1 MNTNVLESVLPL
13 SDMLLSRI
21 NFWGFL
27 PYILLWLQ
35 NKNMPPA
42 PYFKFFVF
50 FWLIYPYFFICS
62 KMSSECFS
70 FLKPSLTIPT
80 WPLPLCH
87 LICCG
92 QASHYAYVYQQIS
105 TKLSDFF
112 SWKTV
117 SCLRAFHVFSVS
129 YFQPPALCVALSAQK
144 YCSS

>member
-13 SDMLLSRI
+13 SNMLLSRI

-42 PYFKFFVF
+42 PYFKFFCLFLTDISLFLYLLKNERRLFLLPEALPDHTHMTPPSV
-50 FWLIYPYFFICS
+50 
-62 KMSSECFS
+62 SSDMLWTSFS
-70 FLKPSLTIPT
+70 LH
-80 WPLPLCH
+80 LCR
-87 LICCG
+87 
-92 QASHYAYVYQQIS
+92 S
-105 TKLSDFF
+105 TNKHKTEWFF
-112 SWKTV
+112 SWKIV

-129 YFQPPALCVALSAQK
+129 YLQPPALCVALSTQK